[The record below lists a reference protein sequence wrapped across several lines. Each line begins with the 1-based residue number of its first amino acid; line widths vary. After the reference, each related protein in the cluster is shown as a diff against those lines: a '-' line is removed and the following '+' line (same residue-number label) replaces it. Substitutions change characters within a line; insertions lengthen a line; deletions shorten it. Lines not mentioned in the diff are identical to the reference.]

1 MDRIL
6 HSEHIHT
13 AISQI
18 AAASGNAKQALIN
31 EAMDHEPFVKV
42 CKLALD
48 PFITYGIKKV
58 PEISGEGQ
66 SKMMGTDEF
75 DLLDK
80 LASRELTGNA
90 AKEAI
95 EKALKSLTPKSAELL
110 TKIIK
115 KDLVAGFS
123 AKAVNKAAPGTIYT
137 FECMLAHKFEEKRI
151 TFPIAVEPKYDGVRC
166 LAMVKNDEVKFFSRT
181 GKEYLNYEH
190 IGVDLLTLLEK
201 SGITEDWVFDGEAM
215 AETFNETV
223 GSARRSGGNALDSKY
238 YYFESMSAKDFE
250 EGNKLPHAKRRAAMN
265 EMTGQNLEYDYIVK
279 TPMIIAK
286 NLDNIMDM
294 YTRILGEGGEGVIV
308 KPLRGLYQR
317 KRSYD
322 WLKIKDMN
330 SADCV
335 IRGTFEGEGTMVGTL
350 GGFIVDFKDVEV
362 RVGSGLTGAMR
373 SLVWSDRGSVNGKMI
388 EVQYHE
394 VTPDGSLRHPRFIK
408 FRDDK
413 PLSDGPGV

>member
-1 MDRIL
+1 MDKIY
-6 HSEHIHT
+6 HSEHVHT
-13 AISQI
+13 AIEQI
-18 AAASGNAKQALIN
+18 AQASGNAKQALIN
-31 EAMDHEPFVKV
+31 ESVHHAPFVQF

-95 EKALKSLTPKSAELL
+95 EKALKSLTPKSADLM

-123 AKAVNKAAPGTIYT
+123 AKAVNKALPGTIYT

-166 LAMVKNDEVKFFSRT
+166 LAMVIGDEVKFFSRT
-181 GKEYLNYEH
+181 GKEYLNYQH
-190 IGVDLLTLLEK
+190 IGVELVAMLREA
-201 SGITEDWVFDGEAM
+201 GITEDWVFDGEAM
-215 AETFNETV
+215 AKTFNETV
-223 GSARRSGGNALDSKY
+223 GSARRTGEAALDSKY
-238 YYFESMSAKDFE
+238 YFFESMSLKNFE
-250 EGNKLPHAKRRAAMN
+250 QGDKRPHGVRRFEMNKLKD
-265 EMTGQNLEYDYIVK
+265 LECDYILK
-279 TPMIIAK
+279 TPMIIAEHME
-286 NLDNIMDM
+286 DIMDM
-294 YTRILGEGGEGVIV
+294 YNKILSEGGEGVIV
-308 KPLRGLYQR
+308 KPLRGLYKR
-317 KRSYD
+317 KRSHD
-322 WLKIKDMN
+322 WLKIKDTN

-335 IRGTFEGEGTMVGTL
+335 ITGFFEGEGAMKGTL
-350 GGFIVDFKDVEV
+350 GGFIVDFNGVEV
-362 RVGSGLTGAMR
+362 RVGSGLDHHTR
-373 SLVWSDRGSVNGKMI
+373 ENVWKSPDLTVGLLI

-408 FRDDK
+408 FRNDK
-413 PLSDGPGV
+413 PISDGPGV